1 VFAKSAAFYDALYRW
16 KDYAAETRQLRD
28 IIREHKQSPGDR
40 LLDVAC
46 GTGQHLAHLREH
58 YSVEGLDLDPG
69 LIEIARGR
77 LPGVTFHQADMRSFD
92 LGQTFDV
99 IVCLFSSIGYLKT
112 ADALNQAIATLAR
125 HAVPGGVVIVEP
137 WFSGETFKPGH
148 LGMIT
153 VDDPALKITRMNL
166 GEVDGALSILNFHYL
181 VGTPEGITHFTER
194 HELGLFSHEQYSEAF
209 QAAGLQLTY
218 DEAGLMN
225 RGLYIGVVP
234 LS

>member
-16 KDYAAETRQLRD
+16 KDYAAEAEQLRD
-28 IIREHKQSPGDR
+28 LIREHKQSPGNR

-58 YSVEGLDLDPG
+58 YAVEGLDVDAG

-92 LGQTFDV
+92 LGLTFDV
-99 IVCLFSSIGYLKT
+99 VVCLFSSIGYVKT
-112 ADALNQAIATLAR
+112 PDALNQTIATLTR
-125 HAVPGGVVIVEP
+125 HVVPGGVVIVEP
-137 WFSGETFKPGH
+137 WFSAETFKPGH

-166 GEVDGALSILNFHYL
+166 GEVDGDISILNFHYL
-181 VGTPEGITHFTER
+181 AGTPEGITYFTER
-194 HELGLFSHEQYSEAF
+194 HELGLFTHEQYSGAF
-209 QAAGLQLTY
+209 RAAGLQLTY